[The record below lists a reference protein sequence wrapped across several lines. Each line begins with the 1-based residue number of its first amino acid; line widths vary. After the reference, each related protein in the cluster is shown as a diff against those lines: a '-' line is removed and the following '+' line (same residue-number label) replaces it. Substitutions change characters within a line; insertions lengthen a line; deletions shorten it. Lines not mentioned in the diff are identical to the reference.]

1 MNKVKTLLTAVAL
14 LAGTALFAQNTITAD
29 AVNVTITGETSR
41 EQLWQL
47 RQDLQAQGIDFQY
60 TPRFDN
66 NRKLIG
72 IEYSVK
78 RADGTVLG
86 TASNNQMMNPNAS
99 SKIILTKENNKF
111 EATCIGTCE

>member
-1 MNKVKTLLTAVAL
+1 MNKVKTLLTALAL
-14 LAGTALFAQNTITAD
+14 FAGTALFAQNTITAD
-29 AVNVTITGETSR
+29 EVNITITSETSR

-47 RQDLQAQGIDFQY
+47 RQEMQVQGIDFLY

-72 IEYSVK
+72 IEYTVK
-78 RADGTVLG
+78 RSDGTVLG
-86 TASNNQMMNPNAS
+86 TASNNQLMNPNAS
-99 SKIILTKENNKF
+99 SKIILAKQNNKF